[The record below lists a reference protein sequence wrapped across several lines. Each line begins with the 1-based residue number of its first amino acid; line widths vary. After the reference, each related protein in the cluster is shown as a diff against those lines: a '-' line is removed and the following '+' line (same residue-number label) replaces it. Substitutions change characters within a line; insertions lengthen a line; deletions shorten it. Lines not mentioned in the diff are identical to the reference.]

1 MEFPPRKD
9 YEQPFPPMTG
19 KQRKYLRG
27 LAHALR
33 PAVQIGTRGLTETV
47 LRQVDQA
54 LADHEL
60 IKVKLGGDSPI
71 DRDEAAGVLCTR
83 LGCDLAGSI
92 GHVVILYRADA
103 ENPRIRLPVDATA
116 TGSAEGE

>member
-1 MEFPPRKD
+1 
-9 YEQPFPPMTG
+9 MTG

-33 PAVQIGTRGLTETV
+33 PAVQIGARGLTDSV

-60 IKVKLGGDSPI
+60 IKVKVGGESPI
-71 DRDEAAGVLCTR
+71 GQDEAASEMSAR
-83 LGCDLAGSI
+83 LGCDVAGSI

-103 ENPRIRLPVDATA
+103 ENPRIRLPAATA
-116 TGSAEGE
+116 AESDPVGGE